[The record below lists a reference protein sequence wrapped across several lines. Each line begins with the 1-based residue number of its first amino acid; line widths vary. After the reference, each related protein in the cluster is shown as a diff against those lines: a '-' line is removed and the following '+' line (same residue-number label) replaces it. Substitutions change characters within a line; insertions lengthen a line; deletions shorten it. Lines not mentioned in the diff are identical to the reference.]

1 MHVRVL
7 LAPRSPV
14 EKGRRAAELVFE
26 PGPPHVETLDVRL
39 IDTTLKAEGV
49 RILTATDGES
59 AVPLAR
65 QEHPTLILLD
75 MDLPGID
82 GLAVCRMLRAE
93 SDRHLRDIPILM
105 LSGIMLEEADLV
117 EAFSAGATDYLTKPF
132 KPTLLRSRV
141 HAWLSRTVTT

>member
-1 MHVRVL
+1 MSKRKAIPPDTELKIL
-7 LAPRSPV
+7 LEST
-14 EKGRRAAELVFE
+14 RRCALCYGFDRD
-26 PGPPHVETLDVRL
+26 LSR
-39 IDTTLKAEGV
+39 KKGV

-93 SDRHLRDIPILM
+93 SDQHLRDIPILM